1 MLLWLHEAEGSGLVV
16 GWMDIVGWQGTVATG
31 DERRRILVVGKR
43 TPLMEGVS
51 DLLQVVGFP
60 VDVSSTWVETEY
72 ALHDRP
78 PDLVI
83 VDLSSTVTDVYRV
96 AERIRRIPHWS
107 DVPILFVSFSGDDRI
122 RELQLRSQKNG
133 DKGLHFYAH
142 TLLSLD
148 GLLEKVRACLA
159 QVPSAVH

>member
-1 MLLWLHEAEGSGLVV
+1 MA
-16 GWMDIVGWQGTVATG
+16 IVAWQETIVTSN
-31 DERRRILVVGKR
+31 ERRRILVVGKK
-43 TPLMEGVS
+43 TPLTEGVS
-51 DLLQVVGFP
+51 DLLQVGGFP
-60 VDVSSTWVETEY
+60 VDVSSTWAETEY

-83 VDLSSTVTDVYRV
+83 VDLSITTPDADLI
-96 AERIRRIPHWS
+96 AEQIRRIPHWS

-122 RELQLRSQKNG
+122 RELQWRSQKNG

-142 TLLSLD
+142 TLLSID